1 MLVVKINAIAIH
13 PWGLSTK
20 ETTQI
25 GLMEP
30 AGKQSKL
37 LAKKLQKFKPNNS
50 MGKIK
55 KEEENKPSFYEI

>member
-20 ETTQI
+20 GTTQI
-25 GLMEP
+25 GLIEP

-37 LAKKLQKFKPNNS
+37 LANKNYININLITDLKK
-50 MGKIK
+50 II
-55 KEEENKPSFYEI
+55 YIYIYVYIYI

>member
-1 MLVVKINAIAIH
+1 
-13 PWGLSTK
+13 
-20 ETTQI
+20 
-25 GLMEP
+25 MEP